1 MKIHSG
7 IIGIA
12 NNQVA
17 LDQYFITAPEIP
29 NTTAKFYTFFDLTDS
44 EDQQHHYQLKGGK
57 NRR

>member
-17 LDQYFITAPEIP
+17 LDQYFITAPEIS
-29 NTTAKFYTFFDLTDS
+29 NTIEKFYTFFGLTDN
-44 EDQQHHYQLKGGK
+44 EDQEHYYQLKGGK